1 MPGGEREGL
10 EEAASRIAVAAE
22 ASTVADTAHNSQ
34 EEAAHIAEVAVVVAA
49 GVAGAYAPA
58 GARAGVPGDT
68 STAEGAVADTANTR
82 WATRK
87 IP

>member
-1 MPGGEREGL
+1 MPGGERAGL
-10 EEAASRIAVAAE
+10 EEAASHIAVAAE
-22 ASTVADTAHNSQ
+22 ASTVADMAHSSQ
-34 EEAAHIAEVAVVVAA
+34 EEAGHIAEVAVVAA
-49 GVAGAYAPA
+49 GVAGAYALA

-68 STAEGAVADTANTR
+68 STAEGAVAGTANTR